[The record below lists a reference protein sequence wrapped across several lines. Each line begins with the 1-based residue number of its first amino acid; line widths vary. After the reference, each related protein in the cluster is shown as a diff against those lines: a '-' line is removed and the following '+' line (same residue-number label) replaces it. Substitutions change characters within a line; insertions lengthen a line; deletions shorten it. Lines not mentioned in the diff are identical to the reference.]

1 MSEQSWDLL
10 EQSLRRSEG
19 AAVVEDSKGNK
30 YITAQ
35 GKPMLNVTKQAR
47 KRARKRLEDMHRKAG
62 MEIQR
67 KNNEGN

>member
-1 MSEQSWDLL
+1 MSNESWDLL

-47 KRARKRLEDMHRKAG
+47 KRAKKFLEEKY
-62 MEIQR
+62 
-67 KNNEGN
+67 NEGN